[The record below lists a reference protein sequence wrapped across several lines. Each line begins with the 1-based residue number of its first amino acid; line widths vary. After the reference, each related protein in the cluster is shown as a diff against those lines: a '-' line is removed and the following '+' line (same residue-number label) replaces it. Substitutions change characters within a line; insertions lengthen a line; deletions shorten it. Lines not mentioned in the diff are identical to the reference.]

1 MQSVCSLRRLSS
13 MLFMVCPSPQLE
25 GQTLET
31 RKILQ
36 LLFYLVIFLIA
47 HSLLPLVGC
56 VFARYL
62 KGEVGEL
69 RGKLT
74 QLGAPCCLYYFLHCI
89 IFSNSSPENIFDV
102 KNNSYSI
109 YASLYLSCSL
119 YLCSLA
125 IFAWSLS
132 RLRLEKAD
140 EVLRIFKAEALA
152 DLRYA
157 EGFIIKQLAGSRQQ
171 SVVNH
176 TLSGFASLCLD

>member
-62 KGEVGEL
+62 KSEVGEL

-74 QLGAPCCLYYFLHCI
+74 QLGVPCCLYYFLHCI

-109 YASLYLSCSL
+109 YTSLYLSCF
-119 YLCSLA
+119 A
-125 IFAWSLS
+125 ILAWSRS

-157 EGFIIKQLAGSRQQ
+157 EGFIIKQLAGSRKQ
-171 SVVNH
+171 SVVDH

>member
-74 QLGAPCCLYYFLHCI
+74 QLGVPCCLYYFLHCI

-152 DLRYA
+152 DLRN
-157 EGFIIKQLAGSRQQ
+157 G
-171 SVVNH
+171 
-176 TLSGFASLCLD
+176 

>member
-1 MQSVCSLRRLSS
+1 MQSVCSLLRLSS
-13 MLFMVCPSPQLE
+13 MLFMVSPSPQLE
-25 GQTLET
+25 GHTLET

-56 VFARYL
+56 VFDRYL
-62 KGEVGEL
+62 KGEVGKL

-119 YLCSLA
+119 YLCSFA
-125 IFAWSLS
+125 IFAWCLS

-140 EVLRIFKAEALA
+140 EVLRILKTEVVA
-152 DLRYA
+152 DLRD
-157 EGFIIKQLAGSRQQ
+157 G
-171 SVVNH
+171 
-176 TLSGFASLCLD
+176 